1 MITSMCQH
9 MTSSAV
15 GLYVFFF
22 NAYRAWFYSS
32 SISDITSIPFTLSS
46 LCSISTDKLST
57 VLCEPSLLH
66 PVFTQF
72 CHFPFHSSSSCC
84 YGFCSLFSDLND
96 CILKQL
102 LYYYLY
108 TFNCPF
114 RPVWSLFLKFILN
127 LLTFQYVCDFFVLSV
142 HCWTTWRVILFPM
155 QVQTFPWCVVERC
168 SLCFS
173 AKCVSL
179 TDMRLCWKVLL
190 ILLSHVCFGLPR
202 AHNPVLIHL

>member
-15 GLYVFFF
+15 GLCVFF
-22 NAYRAWFYSS
+22 NAYHAWFYSS

-127 LLTFQYVCDFFVLSV
+127 LLTFQYVCDFLSCLSTVEPLEESFCSPCRFKPFHDVLWRDAVYVLVPSV
-142 HCWTTWRVILFPM
+142 FHWLICA
-155 QVQTFPWCVVERC
+155 CVGKYYWYC
-168 SLCFS
+168 
-173 AKCVSL
+173 
-179 TDMRLCWKVLL
+179 
-190 ILLSHVCFGLPR
+190 
-202 AHNPVLIHL
+202 